1 MSKINIPIKKS
12 IVKLR
17 NHKRLEPN
25 RKQSLINL
33 VISENVSIRQA
44 AQKLQIKYST
54 AKYIMKNFKNNGNQ
68 FNEHYQTHNKQN
80 SIIENV
86 NIVIDVS
93 DGSIQLAKTSKK
105 ISYCDYNSLQEESKN
120 QNHQQTTEF
129 IYEKL
134 GKIFWHKFHYKE
146 YLDEEIL
153 KRFLNRQHILIK
165 QQ

>member
-17 NHKRLEPN
+17 NHKRLEPH
-25 RKQSLINL
+25 RKQFLINL
-33 VISENVSIRQA
+33 VIFENVSIRQA

-54 AKYIMKNFKNNGNQ
+54 AKYIMKNFKNNGKQ
-68 FNEHYQTHNKQN
+68 FNKNYQTHNKQN
-80 SIIENV
+80 SIIYNV

-105 ISYCDYNSLQEESKN
+105 INYCDYNSLKEESKYKN
-120 QNHQQTTEF
+120 FSQTSEF

-146 YLDEEIL
+146 QLDEEIL
-153 KRFLNRQHILIK
+153 KLFLDRQHILMK